1 MRNSR
6 IAPRFALIAAAA
18 LFAGTVAPLLPAQA
32 QAPAAATAQD
42 PSQVVQGVASSIL
55 KALEANRDVYRR
67 DSTKREQLVAQYLLP
82 HLQTELAARLVL
94 GQHWRD
100 ATPEQRKRFIDAFYH
115 SMLANYGTAIAEFTA
130 GRLTVFPT
138 PVEPGQKRATVRSEI
153 KRDSGAPVSVNYSM
167 ELTDQ
172 GWQAYDVSV
181 EGISYVKSYRDDFA
195 AQIDAQGLDAVITRL
210 EKGEK
215 PEAIKAPRR

>member
-1 MRNSR
+1 MRNAR
-6 IAPRFALIAAAA
+6 IAPRLALIATAA
-18 LFAGTVAPLLPAQA
+18 LFVGTVAPLLPAQA
-32 QAPAAATAQD
+32 QEEAAIQD
-42 PSQVVQGVASSIL
+42 PSQVVQGVATSIL
-55 KALEANRDVYRR
+55 KALEANREAYRK
-67 DSTKREQLVAQYLLP
+67 DPSKREALVQQYLLP
-82 HLQTELAARLVL
+82 HLETEVAARLVL

-138 PVEPGQKRATVRSEI
+138 PVEPGKKRATVRTEI
-153 KRDSGAPVSVNYSM
+153 RRDSGAPVSVNYSM
-167 ELTDQ
+167 ELTDK

-195 AQIDAQGLDAVITRL
+195 AQIDAQGLDAVIVRL

-215 PEAIKAPRR
+215 PESIKAPR